1 METRVADG
9 APMSQEE
16 FPSDLEQVPSNERVP
31 VALGWTPLAV
41 SVALLGFAILL
52 LDMNKVNNPNS
63 PRSWFDGAHGII
75 AACVL
80 LAVALLLYEVLRR
93 LNRTILVGRKEL
105 IGIYRKSK
113 LVETISANQVV
124 YYKLS
129 WWNNAQYI
137 FFPAVLTFGIFAA
150 LAMESAPGTSSLLGM
165 LALGFAALGITASLI
180 RTRLMCVHFLIPKG
194 QRGQKEI
201 LIPRSEVGRL
211 SLNADDLPKR

>member
-1 METRVADG
+1 MTDDA
-9 APMSQEE
+9 AMSQGE
-16 FPSDLEQVPSNERVP
+16 FPSDLEQVPADERVP

-113 LVETISANQVV
+113 LIQTISANDVV
-124 YYKLS
+124 YYRLS
-129 WWNNAQYI
+129 WWNNVWFILSSAALT
-137 FFPAVLTFGIFAA
+137 FAMFAVLVG
-150 LAMESAPGTSSLLGM
+150 EPPRDTSILLSM
-165 LALGFAALGITASLI
+165 LALAFGALAITASLI
-180 RTRLMCVHFLIPKG
+180 RTRLMCLHLLIPKG
-194 QRGQKEI
+194 RRGQAEI
-201 LIPRSEVGRL
+201 LIRRSEVGRL
-211 SLNADDLPKR
+211 SLDADDLRKK